1 MREGYE
7 VYKMYLEDYAE
18 EIERGEG
25 IILEVRDLSEFMRK
39 VVKAKVSKDP
49 SKLPDDEKLWVRD
62 LNDEIISE
70 VWSIKILEELPDD
83 AFNPKRKPTKEAR
96 YGIR

>member
-7 VYKMYLEDYAE
+7 VYKMYLEDYTE
-18 EIERGEG
+18 EISKGEA
-25 IILEVRDLSEFMRK
+25 IILEVRDLGEFMRK

-49 SKLPDDEKLWVRD
+49 SELPDGEKLWIRD

-70 VWSIKILEELPDD
+70 SWAIKILEELPDD
-83 AFNPKRKPTKEAR
+83 AFNPKRRPTQKGFR
-96 YGIR
+96 